1 MRTFAKARAS
11 VLSYRM
17 KNVIVYA
24 VKRCGGAAVARR
36 INRDLGANVLVVDE
50 LFVNDDFKF
59 CKDAVVVAIAFP
71 NTTVERLHKLFADM
85 ACKNDDTVTE
95 TECGLLIARSHTIR
109 DNAKRL
115 NIKFFDVSGE
125 NIEKTF
131 DACVE
136 YVKNNL

>member
-1 MRTFAKARAS
+1 
-11 VLSYRM
+11 
-17 KNVIVYA
+17 
-24 VKRCGGAAVARR
+24 
-36 INRDLGANVLVVDE
+36 
-50 LFVNDDFKF
+50 
-59 CKDAVVVAIAFP
+59 
-71 NTTVERLHKLFADM
+71 LHKLFADM